1 MQPLYEVSVARP
13 WHWGI
18 VIASASTGQLPDGM
32 GTSLVVA
39 NSHAVVVK
47 VRHAQDVDL
56 PAFEDDG
63 DWMTAIV
70 HVRSLT
76 EFDQVVGRVLYD
88 GSLSL
93 PDGRL
98 TVGDADHELVVN
110 DLDPETLIRVRTLDV
125 EATGLAEVWLHLC
138 PASS

>member
-18 VIASASTGQLPDGM
+18 VVASASTGQLPEGV
-32 GTSLVVA
+32 GTSLVVG
-39 NSHAVVVK
+39 NSAAVVVK

-56 PAFEDDG
+56 PVFEG
-63 DWMTAIV
+63 EWEWITATV

-76 EFDQVVGRVLYD
+76 EFDEPVGQVLYD

-98 TVGDADHELVVN
+98 TVGDADNEVVVN
-110 DLDPETLIRVRTLDV
+110 DLDPKTLIRVRSLDV
-125 EATGLAEVWLHLC
+125 EATGLAEVWLDLC
-138 PASS
+138 PAGS